1 MTLTSTTTEISSFRI
16 GCGDRLGAQMY
27 NLASL
32 YMLAMKIYGRVVL
45 LSELAEFENGY
56 EFDSYF
62 CISSH
67 VVRES
72 RSRVVRHL
80 YKIIS
85 RLLTSSR
92 VREEQRS
99 TKALLMRGVNKM
111 YFRYVQWRYRDFKR
125 KVCSRYREFDES
137 LLTLESGRYDISG
150 GLGVYEDWG
159 NNREI
164 YELFRYRREVV
175 DTALSQL
182 KELTSQYGHLE
193 TVAVHYRRGDY
204 LKVASHRCKESY
216 YRDAISRFR
225 PDRHLLVIFSDDI
238 TGVTL
243 PKGAEAFNCVKIGE
257 SNPGVSM
264 CMISLCTNKIISN
277 STFSFWGAML
287 GNRCHGT
294 VICPIEFVSD
304 VSEESAMNGRYYPK
318 EWISLHSKSGV

>member
-1 MTLTSTTTEISSFRI
+1 
-16 GCGDRLGAQMY
+16 
-27 NLASL
+27 
-32 YMLAMKIYGRVVL
+32 MLAMKIYGRVVL

-62 CISSH
+62 YISSH

-72 RSRVVRHL
+72 RSRIVRHL

-85 RLLTSSR
+85 RLLVSSR
-92 VREEQRS
+92 VSKAQRS
-99 TKALLMRGVNKM
+99 TKKLLMRGVNKM

-125 KVCSRYREFDES
+125 MSYSRCREFNQA
-137 LLTLESGRYDISG
+137 LLTLEVGRYDISG

-159 NNREI
+159 NDREI

-175 DTALSQL
+175 DLAVSQL
-182 KELTSQYGHLE
+182 KRLTSQYSRLE

-204 LKVASHRCKESY
+204 LKVASHRCDESY

-243 PKGAEAFNCVKIGE
+243 PTVAEAFNCVRIGE
-257 SNPGVSM
+257 SDPGVSM

-287 GNRCHGT
+287 GDPCQGE

-318 EWISLHSKSGV
+318 EWISLNSKSRV